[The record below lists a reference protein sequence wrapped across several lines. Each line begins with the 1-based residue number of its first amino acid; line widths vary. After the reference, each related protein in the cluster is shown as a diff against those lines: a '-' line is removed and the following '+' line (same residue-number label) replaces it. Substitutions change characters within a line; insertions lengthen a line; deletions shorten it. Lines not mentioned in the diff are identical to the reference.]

1 MPYLYFFWADALPV
15 EKTMNLRQ
23 QVKAVEYDELPMGEK
38 PMLEGKAGISSSVNV
53 Q

>member
-1 MPYLYFFWADALPV
+1 MPYLYFFCADALPAQ
-15 EKTMNLRQ
+15 KTMHLHQ
-23 QVKAVEYDELPMGEK
+23 QVKAFEYDELPMGEK